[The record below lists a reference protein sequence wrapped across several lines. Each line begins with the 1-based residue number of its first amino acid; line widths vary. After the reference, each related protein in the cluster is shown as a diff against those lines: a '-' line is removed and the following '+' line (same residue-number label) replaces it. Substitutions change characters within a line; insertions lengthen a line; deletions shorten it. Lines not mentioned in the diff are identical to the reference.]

1 VPRKSKLQ
9 QLKTH
14 ESTALSLHKKPAAFI
29 FDLDGTLV
37 DSEWMGLE
45 VLHDMACALGAP
57 WQPGDM
63 HAQFGGKPMAHC
75 AAELAKLLTPH
86 QRPFDEVL
94 FVKQLRAN
102 MAVRFRKDLKEIPG
116 AKVLLQA
123 LEELQIPFAIGTNG
137 PREKAELT
145 LGITGLRDLMGER
158 LFCAPEVGSFKPNPA
173 LFMHVAAALDCAP
186 EHCAVVEDSLPGLL
200 AGLAAGMQVFS
211 LHGRQGLPAEV
222 AEHVHFIDSLSQL
235 HAWLPSTPRT
245 NASL

>member
-9 QLKTH
+9 RLETQG
-14 ESTALSLHKKPAAFI
+14 STDLSLHKKPAAFI

-37 DSEWMGLE
+37 DSESMGLE
-45 VLHDMACALGAP
+45 VLHGMACALGAP
-57 WQPGDM
+57 WRLETM

-75 AAELAKLLTPH
+75 AAELAKRLPPH

-102 MAVRFRKDLKEIPG
+102 MAVRFRQDLQEIAG
-116 AKVLLQA
+116 AKDLLQA
-123 LEELQIPFAIGTNG
+123 LEDLQIPFAIGTNG

-145 LGITGLRDLMGER
+145 LGITGLRKFIGER
-158 LFCAPEVGSFKPNPA
+158 LFCAPEVGSFKPDPA

-186 EHCAVVEDSLPGLL
+186 ERCAVVEDSLPGLL

-211 LHGRQGLPAEV
+211 LHGRPGLPAEV

-235 HAWLPSTPRT
+235 HAWLPS
-245 NASL
+245 SI